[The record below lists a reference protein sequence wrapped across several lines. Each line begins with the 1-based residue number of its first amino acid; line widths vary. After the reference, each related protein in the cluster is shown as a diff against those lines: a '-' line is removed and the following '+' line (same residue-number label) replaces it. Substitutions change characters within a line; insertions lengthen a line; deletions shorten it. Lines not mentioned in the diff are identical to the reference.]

1 MSLDRSSSPEAR
13 PACRRPH
20 SSAVAEN
27 SAQSLSLSW
36 TLYWKFSIS
45 RRQNPG
51 LQAWPPRVHPQGA
64 SCSQARGWHDVSALE
79 ESGGGAGAPCCALR
93 VGTHSPR
100 LPAAP
105 RCCLCDVALG
115 ASLLRAA
122 LRQRRALRTLRL
134 VFEPP
139 HLGPPPP
146 SSELRASS
154 RASLTPWPSPTE
166 AGLSQET
173 HFKSHAQGSAHP
185 AVVSSACPSCPRQ
198 QLAVGEGP
206 QRPAGDQPALMTFP
220 LPRLG
225 QAAGLPLSSWGSHCC
240 WSGCTRAARG
250 AWPCHTCAGGHR
262 TEVPPK
268 PRVCGPDQPCLAAEA
283 IPPACLSEPRRP
295 SSRAAHLSAPEGLP
309 WASSQ
314 LLPDTGVGGH
324 AGQSRPEREVPQGP
338 DPLTLPSPLA
348 LGKVPVGAVTFGTPS
363 QGKEG
368 LTRPYLCSCC

>member
-1 MSLDRSSSPEAR
+1 MAATGPPPGRLLLPGSGLAR
-13 PACRRPH
+13 RLCSGRKRR
-20 SSAVAEN
+20 
-27 SAQSLSLSW
+27 
-36 TLYWKFSIS
+36 
-45 RRQNPG
+45 
-51 LQAWPPRVHPQGA
+51 
-64 SCSQARGWHDVSALE
+64 
-79 ESGGGAGAPCCALR
+79 GAGAPCCALR

-105 RCCLCDVALG
+105 RCCLCDDAVG
-115 ASLLRAA
+115 DSLLRAA
-122 LRQRRALRTLRL
+122 LHQRRALRTLRL

-146 SSELRASS
+146 SSELRASG

-166 AGLSQET
+166 AGLSQGT

-283 IPPACLSEPRRP
+283 IPPLPASASLVAP
-295 SSRAAHLSAPEGLP
+295 APEP
-309 WASSQ
+309 PTSQ
-314 LLPDTGVGGH
+314 PPRGC
-324 AGQSRPEREVPQGP
+324 PGP
-338 DPLTLPSPLA
+338 
-348 LGKVPVGAVTFGTPS
+348 PV
-363 QGKEG
+363 
-368 LTRPYLCSCC
+368 SCCQTQGWEVTLASPVPRGRCLKVLTH